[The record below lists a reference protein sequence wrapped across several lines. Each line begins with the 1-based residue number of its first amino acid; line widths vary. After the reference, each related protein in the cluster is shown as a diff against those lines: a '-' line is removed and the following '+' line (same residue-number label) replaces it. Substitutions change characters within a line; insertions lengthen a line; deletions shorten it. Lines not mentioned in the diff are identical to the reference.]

1 MPVQLRAFELKSL
14 ITKDLLEY
22 RRSFQQKPGI
32 CSWPSPRF
40 CEEKLFEAR
49 FPPRTKTAKKRT
61 QIVWAPIIPTRQDSE
76 SGPPLCLVRDSR
88 ILRPAGGRR
97 RPAPQPGLRFRNG
110 VDKPGSVRP
119 PQKMFPVEVGCSP
132 LWSRMPRPRRSPT
145 APQETRTQ
153 SRIPCRKEPLLS
165 SGSDT
170 ARRPSH
176 RGRRKRLI
184 PLSTARA
191 L

>member
-88 ILRPAGGRR
+88 ILRPAGGGGGDQPHNPDCVFGTALINRV
-97 RPAPQPGLRFRNG
+97 PFAPH
-110 VDKPGSVRP
+110 K
-119 PQKMFPVEVGCSP
+119 KCSP
-132 LWSRMPRPRRSPT
+132 LKWGALRFGAGCLVRAARPRPLKKLEPSLEYPAEKSPFCR
-145 APQETRTQ
+145 QDQTRPGGLH
-153 SRIPCRKEPLLS
+153 IGGAE
-165 SGSDT
+165 SG
-170 ARRPSH
+170 
-176 RGRRKRLI
+176 
-184 PLSTARA
+184 
-191 L
+191 